1 MLSSWNFSLRKGY
14 IKSSSASSS
23 ISTSTSGHIRGHTK
37 PMAYHQHIKTHS
49 SKVIGPRIPRALIRK
64 KLLRSQLERTRSP
77 FLVSTLGQDLSQPFP
92 SWWLGLNAERTS
104 LHPSLVCDWVQELT
118 TPFLVCDWVQVLTY
132 LTTPFPSVWSC
143 PDLTQ
148 LLMVSNRV
156 SSKRHSLNHAW
167 WALWASWIIPLTGR
181 TSIHAS
187 IKSVLPLNKR
197 GNLHK
202 SQLVS
207 EIHDFFSRKWLRNYI
222 SCMLIDGYVL
232 EPYHSPL
239 NHVMDVVVLDL
250 NMLQFFMEHE
260 ILWKLHTTFIITLHH
275 CPFQLFIE
283 QSYK

>member
-1 MLSSWNFSLRKGY
+1 M
-14 IKSSSASSS
+14 
-23 ISTSTSGHIRGHTK
+23 IS
-37 PMAYHQHIKTHS
+37 
-49 SKVIGPRIPRALIRK
+49 PRIPRALIRK
-64 KLLRSQLERTRSP
+64 KLLRSQLESTHSP

-104 LHPSLVCDWVQELT
+104 LHPYWCVIGSRCWRTSLHPSLMCDWVQDLT
-118 TPFLVCDWVQVLTY
+118 TPFLVCNWVQILTY

-167 WALWASWIIPLTGR
+167 WALWASRIILLTGR

-187 IKSVLPLNKR
+187 IKSILPLNKR

-202 SQLVS
+202 SQRVS
-207 EIHDFFSRKWLRNYI
+207 EIHEFFSRRWLHNNI

-239 NHVMDVVVLDL
+239 NHVMDVVVRDL
-250 NMLQFFMEHE
+250 NMLRFFMEHE
-260 ILWKLHTTFIITLHH
+260 ILWKLHTTLIITLHH